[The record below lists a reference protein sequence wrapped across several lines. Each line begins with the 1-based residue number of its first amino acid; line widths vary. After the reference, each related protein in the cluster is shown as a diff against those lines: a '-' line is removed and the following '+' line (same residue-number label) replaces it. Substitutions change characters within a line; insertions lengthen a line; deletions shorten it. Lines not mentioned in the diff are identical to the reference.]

1 MKVIAEYNSE
11 TGMIA
16 DMHGAEFFIGP
27 LIEFIYASDST
38 KSNNIENLVKLKN
51 AGFTTD
57 EIVELSRKE
66 LI

>member
-1 MKVIAEYNSE
+1 VKVIAEYNSE

-16 DMHGAEFFIGP
+16 DMHGADFFVG
-27 LIEFIYASDST
+27 LSIEFIDAPDSQ
-38 KSNNIENLVKLKN
+38 KLDIENLVKLKN